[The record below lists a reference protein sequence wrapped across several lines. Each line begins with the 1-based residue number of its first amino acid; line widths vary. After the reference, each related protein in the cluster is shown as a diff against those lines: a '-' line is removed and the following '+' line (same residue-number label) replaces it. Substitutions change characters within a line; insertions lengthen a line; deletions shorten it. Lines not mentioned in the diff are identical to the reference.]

1 MTEQEPREAVHPAG
15 DAAESAVPP
24 LARHA
29 MLGTMQSSHT
39 SPVFV
44 GRSAELTALGE
55 ALSRANAGEPRAL
68 FVGGEAGVGKTRL
81 IQEFLG
87 RAAAGGAVVAL
98 GGCVEIGADAL
109 PYHPVSTALRS
120 LRRQLGEELD
130 AAVAG
135 QEGEL
140 ARLLPELGEMDRGHL
155 ETDGR
160 ARLFELTARLLERLA
175 ADRTLVL
182 VLEDLHW
189 ADRSTRELLSYLLR
203 ALTDSRMLIVAT
215 FRADDLHRR
224 HPLRPALAEY
234 ERLRT
239 VTRVDLLRFDRAE
252 VRRQLAA
259 IRGEAPPEQVLD
271 RIFDRS
277 EGNAFFVE
285 ELACSILDGSPG
297 GISDSLRDLLLVR
310 VEALPDEAQRVV
322 RIAAEGGSE
331 VEFRLLATVT
341 GRTEDEL
348 IEILRTVVGAAVLQP
363 CDDGE
368 SFRFRHALMREAV
381 AGDLLP
387 GERSRLNRRYAE
399 ALEADPTLV
408 RPAELTGRLAGYWF
422 GARDAAR
429 ALPAAI
435 AAAAAA
441 RGRHAFAEQH
451 QLLERALEL
460 WDDAPEELRRRTMRQ
475 GVEDGLGLAF
485 SPDVTGDFV
494 DLLAA
499 VAVAARLAGER
510 ERALALC
517 KRALRTLEGDPSSDA
532 SGRTAA
538 GDPLRAAWFWTER
551 HRLLRAL
558 SRSDGWDEIA
568 HAQELV
574 QGLPP
579 SVVHAEVLMNAAY
592 WWAVHQPGPTALKTA
607 QQAVEICRLT
617 GAEIA
622 GLAAQQTLAWLI
634 MDTGDLEEGLALA
647 RDVCER
653 ELTPGNTDVVLR
665 GYGNVATALH
675 GIGRFG
681 EAVEVAEKGSG
692 LADRH
697 GLPDIASFVDGNLAE
712 SLTQLG
718 RWSEADA
725 VLARA
730 VGRRG
735 VSART
740 WGQVAEQRAEL
751 TLARG
756 AYEETRRVLDESG
769 GWTSGPYPEPQHT
782 LTVARFAI
790 ALAAADGR
798 ILDVRSLLAAE
809 VGDGI
814 PSGHQR
820 YGWPLLYEAA
830 AAEARAR
837 GQAVAEPGRAAAVAR
852 IREAMRGQP
861 DFVPL
866 WAAQALMIEAELVT
880 AEDGDATAPWTEAVA
895 AVEQLQTP
903 VLLAG
908 ARLRLAEALITH
920 GGGGARETAGELL
933 RQAETV
939 ARELGAAPL
948 EAEIGTLAGRA
959 RIPLRQADGEA
970 APPPAAA
977 LGLTAR
983 ERDVLRLVAAGRSNR
998 LIAEEL
1004 FISPKTASVH
1014 VSNILAKLG
1023 ASGRG
1028 EAAAIAHRL
1037 GVFDE

>member
-1 MTEQEPREAVHPAG
+1 
-15 DAAESAVPP
+15 
-24 LARHA
+24 
-29 MLGTMQSSHT
+29 MLGTVQSSHI

-55 ALSRANAGEPRAL
+55 ALSRADAGEPRAL

-98 GGCVEIGADAL
+98 GGCVEVGADAL

-120 LRRQLGEELD
+120 LRRQLGAELD

-140 ARLLPELGEMDRGHL
+140 ARLLPELGEMDRGRL

-160 ARLFELTARLLERLA
+160 ARLFELTVRLLERLA

-203 ALTDSRMLIVAT
+203 ALTDSRLLIVAT
-215 FRADDLHRR
+215 YRVDDLHRR

-234 ERLRT
+234 ERLHT
-239 VTRVDLLRFDRAE
+239 VTRLELLRFDRAE

-285 ELACSILDGSPG
+285 ELACSILEGSPG

-310 VEALPDEAQRVV
+310 VEALPDEVQRVV

-331 VEFRLLATVT
+331 VEFPLLATVT
-341 GRTEDEL
+341 GLAEDEL
-348 IEILRTVVGAAVLQP
+348 IATLRTAVAAAVLQP
-363 CDDGE
+363 CAEDE

-387 GERSRLNRRYAE
+387 SERSRLSRRYAE
-399 ALEADPTLV
+399 ALESDPSLV
-408 RPAELTGRLAGYWF
+408 RSEERAGRLAGYWF
-422 GARDAAR
+422 DARDPAR
-429 ALPAAI
+429 ALPAVI

-460 WDDAPEELRRRTMRQ
+460 WDDTPEELRRRTMRQ
-475 GVEDGLGLAF
+475 GVDDGLCPAI
-485 SPDVTGDFV
+485 SPDTAGDFV

-499 VAVAARLAGER
+499 ITVAARLAGER
-510 ERALALC
+510 ERALAIC
-517 KRALRTLEGDPSSDA
+517 KRALRKLEGAPSPSSRPRP
-532 SGRTAA
+532 GE

-551 HRLLRAL
+551 HRLMRAL
-558 SRSDGWDEIA
+558 SRSDGWDEIG

-574 QGLPP
+574 KGLPP
-579 SVVHAEVLMNAAY
+579 SVVHAEVLTNAAY
-592 WWAVHQPGPTALKTA
+592 WYAVHQPGPTALEIA
-607 QQAVEICRLT
+607 QQAVELCRLT
-617 GAEIA
+617 GAETT
-622 GLAAQQTLAWLI
+622 GLAAQHTLAWLI
-634 MDTGDLEEGLALA
+634 MDSGDLEAGLELA
-647 RDVCER
+647 RDVCAS
-653 ELTPGNTDVVLR
+653 ELAPDNTDVVLR
-665 GYGNVATALH
+665 GYGNLSTALH
-675 GIGRFG
+675 GIGRFA
-681 EAVEVAEKGSG
+681 EAVEVAEEGTA
-692 LADRH
+692 LAERH

-712 SLTQLG
+712 SLAQLG
-718 RWSEADA
+718 RWADADA
-725 VLARA
+725 VLDRA
-730 VGRRG
+730 LGRRG

-740 WGQVAEQRAEL
+740 RGQVAEQRAEL
-751 TLARG
+751 ALVRG
-756 AYEETRRVLDESG
+756 VYDDTRRFLAESA
-769 GWTSGPYPEPQHT
+769 GWPTGPYPEPQHT
-782 LTVARFAI
+782 LTVAKFAI

-798 ILDVRSLLAAE
+798 ILDVRSLLEAE
-809 VGDGI
+809 VGEGI

-837 GQAVAEPGRAAAVAR
+837 GLAVSEVGREAAVER
-852 IREAMRGQP
+852 IRKGMAGQP
-861 DFVPL
+861 QSAPL
-866 WAAQALMIEAELVT
+866 WAAQALMVEAELLT
-880 AEDGDATAPWTEAVA
+880 AEGRDATARWTEAVTA
-895 AVEQLQTP
+895 AEQLEAP
-903 VLLAG
+903 MLLAT
-908 ARLRLAEALITH
+908 ARSRLAEALIVQ
-920 GGGGARETAGELL
+920 GGDGSREAAGELL
-933 RQAETV
+933 RQAEAV
-939 ARELGAAPL
+939 AREVGAAPL
-948 EAEIGTLAGRA
+948 ETEITVLAGRA
-959 RIPLRQADGEA
+959 RIPLRQAEGEA
-970 APPPAAA
+970 APPPA
-977 LGLTAR
+977 LGLTVR

-998 LIAEEL
+998 QIAEEL